1 MKPQK
6 TFSNI
11 ECIVQVFMRQ
21 HFLLASVYIH
31 VSQTVT
37 DLTIISNDDVRKSN
51 YLILEEVIHDFYM
64 EAEVL

>member
-1 MKPQK
+1 
-6 TFSNI
+6 
-11 ECIVQVFMRQ
+11 MRQ

-51 YLILEEVIHDFYM
+51 YLILEEVMYDFYM

>member
-1 MKPQK
+1 
-6 TFSNI
+6 
-11 ECIVQVFMRQ
+11 MRQ
-21 HFLLASVYIH
+21 HFLLASVHIH

-51 YLILEEVIHDFYM
+51 YLILEKVIHDFYM

>member
-1 MKPQK
+1 
-6 TFSNI
+6 
-11 ECIVQVFMRQ
+11 MRQ

-37 DLTIISNDDVRKSN
+37 DLTTISNDDVRKSN
-51 YLILEEVIHDFYM
+51 YLILEEFIHDFYM